1 VVTSL
6 MAKLAGTTKTRSDGL
21 PGIQGSA
28 GTNMFDIGFTEII
41 FIMVIALLVVGPE
54 RLPRIARSAGLWVGK
69 LRGFVSSVKADI
81 DKELATEELKK
92 ELHKQASSPEL
103 EELIDTVTG
112 DSLKA
117 GERSGAPATAATKR
131 AVTHP
136 AEPGTDEKP
145 E

>member
-1 VVTSL
+1 MVTSL
-6 MAKLAGTTKTRSDGL
+6 MAKLDGTTRIRSDDL
-21 PGIQGSA
+21 AGIQSA
-28 GTNMFDIGFTEII
+28 AGIIMFDIGFTEII

-54 RLPRIARSAGLWVGK
+54 RLPRIARTAGLWVGK

-92 ELHKQASSPEL
+92 VLHKQASSPEL

-112 DSLKA
+112 DALQT
-117 GERSGAPATAATKR
+117 GEHTASPSVATKR
-131 AVTHP
+131 AFTHP
-136 AEPGTDEKP
+136 AESGADEKP